1 MMSLRRALE
10 RLLALVCR
18 QRLDQ
23 ELESE
28 ILAHLELAERD
39 AMARGLSPE
48 EARRA
53 ARLRFGGIEQMK
65 EEHRDERSFRWIET
79 LLRDLR
85 YGLASLRR
93 TPGFTAV
100 VVSVLAIGIGANV
113 AMFSLLD
120 AVLLKPLPF
129 PQPDRIVRVWEA
141 PQPGAVNATSAP
153 DFLDWKRLA
162 NSVFDALSAE
172 KSISVALADK
182 EGATRLSGKA
192 VTTDYFQVFATRAQL
207 GRTFRPGEDRPG
219 AARVIVLSHAAW
231 QSDFGGDPE
240 ILDRHPI
247 LDGVAHQVIG
257 VLPPGAFDRDETRFW
272 KPLVFTPD
280 QQVRDLHWLT
290 VYGRLRAGV
299 TAARAGERMQ
309 AIYAALLG
317 SHNFEDREGTIVV
330 RPLAPLLVGAGL
342 ERSIYVAFGAVAL
355 VLLIACANT
364 VNLLLA
370 KAASRGRELAVRAA
384 LGASR
389 GRLIAQL
396 LTESVV
402 LSLLGG
408 GAGTALAGL
417 LIRAARPML
426 AESLP
431 FTADVTLDLRVLA
444 FAGVVA
450 LGVALLAGTFP
461 ALRASISD
469 VAESLNRS
477 ARGSSGAHTRLRRA
491 IVIGEVALS
500 LVLVCGALLLFRSL
514 LKLQQI
520 ETGVRIDKVIT
531 MSVDLPAGAYSTP
544 EKAALFYRAAA
555 QRLEASPGVSQVGF
569 STVLPLRWIGNGE
582 GMFVSGIPEMVL
594 VRFKRVDPGY
604 FRTLGIPVLA
614 GRGIAGEDRDGTPRV
629 AVINQA
635 LAARLAE
642 VAHMKDPIGKVVR
655 VSTPGYL
662 EMREFIPEVEIVGII
677 RSERVSGP
685 GDPDPPV
692 VYAPLAQAPSPQ
704 VKLVIR
710 ASTEMA
716 AVMPGIRE
724 AVREID
730 PNLPLGDIASMEQ
743 VRDETLSSASRPAG
757 LIGAF
762 AAIALMLAAVGLYG
776 VLSHTVTLQRR
787 EIGIR
792 MALGAGATDV
802 FSQVLRNAL
811 SMVTVGLVLGLLGTF
826 ALTRVMKNLL
836 FEVSPLDPVA
846 LSIACVAIAVI
857 GLLAGFLPAR
867 RAASLDPVET
877 LREEG

>member
-1 MMSLRRALE
+1 MTVRRAVE
-10 RLLALVCR
+10 RLLALVR
-18 QRLDQ
+18 RPRLDR
-23 ELESE
+23 ELENE

-39 AMARGLSPE
+39 AIARGLSPE

-53 ARLRFGGIEQMK
+53 ARLSFGGIEKMK

-85 YGLASLRR
+85 YGLASLLR

-100 VVSVLAIGIGANV
+100 VVSVLALGIGANV
-113 AMFSLLD
+113 AMFSVLD

-141 PQPGAVNATSAP
+141 PQPGVVNATSVP

-162 NSVFDALSAE
+162 NTEFEALSAE
-172 KSISVALADK
+172 QPISVALTDK
-182 EGATRLSGKA
+182 DGATRLSGKA
-192 VTTDYFQVFATRAQL
+192 VTADYFQVFATKAQL
-207 GRTFRPGEDRPG
+207 GRTFAPEEDQPGTAPL
-219 AARVIVLSHAAW
+219 IVLSHAAW
-231 QSDFGGDPE
+231 QSDFGGDPD
-240 ILDRHPI
+240 ILHRRPI
-247 LDGVAHQVIG
+247 LDGVPHQVIG

-280 QQVRDLHWLT
+280 QQVRDIHWLT

-309 AIYAALLG
+309 AIYGALMETRPIDDRKG
-317 SHNFEDREGTIVV
+317 SIVV
-330 RPLAPLLVGAGL
+330 EHLAPLLVGADL
-342 ERSIYVAFGAVAL
+342 QRSIYVAFGAVAL

-396 LTESVV
+396 LTESMV
-402 LSLLGG
+402 LCLLGG
-408 GAGTALAGL
+408 VAGVALAGF
-417 LIRAARPML
+417 LIRAARPLL

-431 FTADVTLDLRVLA
+431 FTADVKLDLSVLA
-444 FAGVVA
+444 FAAVVA

-461 ALRASISD
+461 ALRATFSG

-477 ARGSSGAHTRLRRA
+477 VRGSSGAHARLRRA

-500 LVLVCGALLLFRSL
+500 LVLVCGAFLLFRSL
-514 LKLQQI
+514 LKLQQLDTGIRI
-520 ETGVRIDKVIT
+520 EKVIT
-531 MSVDLPAGAYSTP
+531 MSVDLPAGAYPTP
-544 EKAALFYRAAA
+544 QQAALFYRAMAERLQAA
-555 QRLEASPGVSQVGF
+555 PGVSQVGL
-569 STVLPLRWIGNGE
+569 STVLPLQWISNGE
-582 GMFVSGIPEMVL
+582 GMFVPGVPEMVH

-604 FRTLGIPVLA
+604 FRTFGIPVLA
-614 GRGIAGEDRDGTPRV
+614 GRGITGQDRDGTPRV
-629 AVINQA
+629 VVINQA
-635 LAARLAE
+635 LAARLAQ
-642 VAHMKDPIGKVVR
+642 VGRMKDPVGKVVR

-662 EMREFIPEVEIVGII
+662 ETRVFIPEVEIVGVI

-692 VYAPLAQAPSPQ
+692 VYVPLAQAPSPQ

-710 ASTEMA
+710 AGAEMA
-716 AVMPGIRE
+716 TVMPAIRE

-730 PNLPLGDIASMEQ
+730 PNLPLGDIATMEQ
-743 VRDETLSSASRPAG
+743 VRDRTLSGASRPAG

-762 AAIALMLAAVGLYG
+762 AAIAVLLAAIGLYG

-792 MALGAGATDV
+792 MALGAGARDV
-802 FSQVLRNAL
+802 FSHVLRNAL
-811 SMVTVGLVLGLLGTF
+811 SMVAVGLGLGLLGTF

-846 LSIACVAIAVI
+846 LTVACASIALI

>member
-1 MMSLRRALE
+1 MTLRRAVE
-10 RLLALVCR
+10 RLLALVR
-18 QRLDQ
+18 RRRLDR
-23 ELESE
+23 ELENE

-53 ARLRFGGIEQMK
+53 ARRRFGGIDQMK
-65 EEHRDERSFRWIET
+65 EEHRDQRSFRWIET

-85 YGLASLRR
+85 YGLAALRR
-93 TPGFTAV
+93 APGFTAI
-100 VVSVLAIGIGANV
+100 VVSVLALGIGANV
-113 AMFSLLD
+113 AMFSVVD

-129 PQPDRIVRVWEA
+129 PQPERMVRVWEA
-141 PQPGAVNATSAP
+141 PQPGAVNATSVP
-153 DFLDWKRLA
+153 DFVDWKRLA
-162 NSVFDALSAE
+162 STEFEALSAE
-172 KSISVALADK
+172 QSISVVLTDK
-182 EGATRLSGKA
+182 DGATRLSGKA
-192 VTTDYFQVFATRAQL
+192 VTADYFQVFATQARL
-207 GRTFRPGEDRPG
+207 GRTFAPEEDQPG
-219 AARVIVLSHAAW
+219 AAPMMVLSHAAW
-231 QSDFGGDPE
+231 QSDFGGDPD
-240 ILDRHPI
+240 ILHRRPI
-247 LDGVAHQVIG
+247 LDGVPHQIIG
-257 VLPPGAFDRDETRFW
+257 VLAPGAFDRDETRFW

-280 QQVRDLHWLT
+280 QQVRDIRWLT
-290 VYGRLRAGV
+290 VYGRLRTGV
-299 TAARAGERMQ
+299 TVAQASQRMQ
-309 AIYAALLG
+309 AINAALLAAH
-317 SHNFEDREGTIVV
+317 SIQDPNGTIVV
-330 RPLAPLLVGAGL
+330 APLAPLMVGAGL
-342 ERSIYVAFGAVAL
+342 QRSIYVAFGAVAL

-396 LTESVV
+396 LTESMV
-402 LSLLGG
+402 LCLLGG
-408 GAGTALAGL
+408 GAGVALAGL
-417 LIRAARPML
+417 LLRAARPLL

-431 FTADVTLDLRVLA
+431 FTADVKLDLRVLS

-461 ALRASISD
+461 ALRASFSN

-477 ARGSSGAHTRLRRA
+477 VRGSSGAHARLRRA

-514 LKLQQI
+514 LKLQQLD
-520 ETGVRIDKVIT
+520 TGVSIEKVIT
-531 MSVDLPAGAYSTP
+531 MSVNLPAGAYPTP
-544 EKAALFYRAAA
+544 QKAALFYRSVA
-555 QRLEASPGVSQVGF
+555 QRLEAAPGVSQVGLA
-569 STVLPLRWIGNGE
+569 TVLPLQWISNGE
-582 GMFVSGIPEMVL
+582 GIFVPGIPEQVH

-614 GRGIAGEDRDGTPRV
+614 GRGISGEDRDGTPRV

-635 LAARLAE
+635 LASRLEQVARI
-642 VAHMKDPIGKVVR
+642 KDPVGKAVR
-655 VSTPGYL
+655 VSTPGYR
-662 EMREFIPEVEIVGII
+662 EMMEFIPEVEIVGVI

-692 VYAPLAQAPSPQ
+692 VYVPLAQVPSPG

-710 ASTEMA
+710 TGAKMA
-716 AVMPGIRE
+716 AVMPAIRE

-730 PNLPLGDIASMEQ
+730 PNLPLGDIATLQQ
-743 VRDETLSSASRPAG
+743 VRDRTLSGASRPAG
-757 LIGAF
+757 LIAAF
-762 AAIALMLAAVGLYG
+762 AAVAVLLAAIGLYG

-792 MALGAGATDV
+792 MALGAGATEV
-802 FSQVLRNAL
+802 LSHVLRNAL
-811 SMVTVGLVLGLLGTF
+811 SMVAVGIGLGLLGTF

-846 LSIACVAIAVI
+846 LTVACVSIALI

>member
-1 MMSLRRALE
+1 MISVRRVFK
-10 RLLALVCR
+10 RLLALLR
-18 QRLDQ
+18 NERMDR
-23 ELESE
+23 ELENE
-28 ILAHLELAERD
+28 ILIHLELAERD
-39 AMARGLSPE
+39 AIARGLSPE

-53 ARLRFGGIEQMK
+53 ARLGFGGIERIK
-65 EEHRDERSFRWIET
+65 EEDRDERSFRWIET
-79 LLRDLR
+79 WLRDLR
-85 YGLASLRR
+85 YGLASLWRA
-93 TPGFTAV
+93 PGFTAV

-113 AMFSLLD
+113 AMFSVLD

-162 NSVFDALSAE
+162 SNEFDALSAE
-172 KSISVALADK
+172 QSISVALTEKAA
-182 EGATRLSGKA
+182 ATRLSGKA
-192 VTTDYFQVFATRAQL
+192 VTADYFQVFATGAQL
-207 GRTFRPGEDRPG
+207 GRTFAPEEDQPG
-219 AARVIVLSHAAW
+219 AAPVIVLSHAAW
-231 QSDFGGDPE
+231 QGDFGGDPD
-240 ILDRHPI
+240 ILHRRPI
-247 LDGVAHQVIG
+247 LDGVPHQIIG

-280 QQVRDLHWLT
+280 QQVREIRWLT

-299 TAARAGERMQ
+299 SAARARERMQ

-317 SHNFEDREGTIVV
+317 THTIEDRNGTIVV
-330 RPLAPLLVGAGL
+330 EPLSRLMVGAGL

-364 VNLLLA
+364 VNLLLV

-389 GRLIAQL
+389 GRMIAQL
-396 LTESVV
+396 LTESTVV
-402 LSLLGG
+402 CLLGG
-408 GAGTALAGL
+408 AAGTALAGL
-417 LIRAARPML
+417 LIRAARRVL

-431 FTADVTLDLRVLA
+431 FTADVTLDWRALA
-444 FAGVVA
+444 FAGIVA

-477 ARGSSGAHTRLRRA
+477 ARGSSGAHASLRRA

-514 LKLQQI
+514 LKLEQI
-520 ETGVRIDKVIT
+520 DTGVRIEKVIT
-531 MSVDLPAGAYSTP
+531 MSVDLPAGVYPTP
-544 EKAALFYRAAA
+544 QRAALFYRAAT
-555 QRLEASPGVSQVGF
+555 QRLEATPGVSKVGF
-569 STVLPLRWIGNGE
+569 ATVLPLQWISNGE
-582 GMFVSGIPEMVL
+582 GMFVPGIPEMVH
-594 VRFKRVDPGY
+594 VRFKRVDQGY

-614 GRGIAGEDRDGTPRV
+614 GRGIAGQDRDGSPRV

-642 VAHMKDPIGKVVR
+642 VAHITDPVGKVVR

-662 EMREFIPEVEIVGII
+662 EKREFIPEVEIVGVI

-692 VYAPLAQAPSPQ
+692 VYVPLAQAPSPE
-704 VKLVIR
+704 VKLVID
-710 ASTEMA
+710 ASADTA
-716 AVMPGIRE
+716 AAIPAIRE

-730 PNLPLGDIASMEQ
+730 PNLPLGDVATMEE
-743 VRDETLSSASRPAG
+743 VRDESLSGASRPAE
-757 LIGAF
+757 LIGVF
-762 AAIALMLAAVGLYG
+762 AAIALLLAAIGLYG
-776 VLSHTVTLQRR
+776 VLSHTVTLRRR

-802 FSQVLRNAL
+802 FTKVLRNAL

-826 ALTRVMKNLL
+826 ALTRVLKSLL
-836 FEVSPLDPVA
+836 FEVSPLDPAA
-846 LSIACVAIAVI
+846 LAIACASIALI

-867 RAASLDPVET
+867 RAANLNPVET
-877 LREEG
+877 LREDG

>member
-1 MMSLRRALE
+1 MMSVRRALE
-10 RLLALVCR
+10 RLLALVR
-18 QRLDQ
+18 RRRLDR
-23 ELESE
+23 ELENE

-53 ARLRFGGIEQMK
+53 ARLRFGGIERMK
-65 EEHRDERSFRWIET
+65 EEHRDERSFRRIET

-85 YGLASLRR
+85 YGLASLGR

-100 VVSVLAIGIGANV
+100 VVSVLALGIGANV
-113 AMFSLLD
+113 AMFSVVD

-129 PQPDRIVRVWEA
+129 PQPDLIVRVWEA

-153 DFLDWKRLA
+153 DFVDWKRLA
-162 NSVFDALSAE
+162 NNVFDALSAE
-172 KSISVALADK
+172 QSVSMALTDK
-182 EGATRLSGKA
+182 DGATRLSGKA
-192 VTTDYFQVFATRAQL
+192 VTADYFRVFSAKAQL
-207 GRTFRPGEDRPG
+207 GRTFTPEEDQPG
-219 AARVIVLSHAAW
+219 AAPLIVLSHAAW
-231 QSDFGGDPE
+231 QSDFGGDPD
-240 ILDRHPI
+240 ILNRRPI
-247 LDGVAHQVIG
+247 LDGVPHQVIG

-280 QQVRDLHWLT
+280 QQVRDLRWLT
-290 VYGRLRAGV
+290 LYGRLRAGV
-299 TAARAGERMQ
+299 TAARAGEHMQ
-309 AIYAALLG
+309 AINAALMAAH
-317 SHNFEDREGTIVV
+317 SIEDRNGTIVV
-330 RPLAPLLVGAGL
+330 APLAPLLVGADL
-342 ERSIYVAFGAVAL
+342 QRSIYVAFGAVAL

-389 GRLIAQL
+389 GCLIAQL

-402 LSLLGG
+402 LCLLGG
-408 GAGTALAGL
+408 GAGVALAGL

-431 FTADVTLDLRVLA
+431 FTADVNLDLRVLA

-461 ALRASISD
+461 ALRATFSG

-477 ARGSSGAHTRLRRA
+477 VRGSSGAHARLRRA
-491 IVIGEVALS
+491 IIIGEVALS

-514 LKLQQI
+514 LKLQQLD
-520 ETGVRIDKVIT
+520 TGIRVEKVLT
-531 MSVDLPAGAYSTP
+531 MSVDLPAGAYPTP
-544 EKAALFYRAAA
+544 QKAALFYREAA
-555 QRLEASPGVSQVGF
+555 QRLQAAPGVSEVGF
-569 STVLPLRWIGNGE
+569 STVLPLRWISNGE
-582 GMFVSGIPEMVL
+582 GMFVPGIPEMVH

-604 FRTLGIPVLA
+604 FDALGIPVLA
-614 GRGIAGEDRDGTPRV
+614 GRGIAGQDREGTPRV

-635 LAARLAE
+635 LAARLE
-642 VAHMKDPIGKVVR
+642 QVARIKNPVGKAVR
-655 VSTPGYL
+655 VSTPGYR
-662 EMREFIPEVEIVGII
+662 EMMEFIPEVEIVGVI

-692 VYAPLAQAPSPQ
+692 VYVPLAQVPSPG

-710 ASTEMA
+710 TGAEMA
-716 AVMPGIRE
+716 AVMPAIRE

-730 PNLPLGDIASMEQ
+730 PNLPLGDVATMEQ
-743 VRDETLSSASRPAG
+743 VRDGTLSGASRPAG
-757 LIGAF
+757 LIGTF
-762 AAIALMLAAVGLYG
+762 AAIAVLLAAIGLYG

-811 SMVTVGLVLGLLGTF
+811 SMVTAGLVLGLLGTF

-846 LSIACVAIAVI
+846 LSIACVAIALI

-867 RAASLDPVET
+867 RAATLDPVET